1 MGPDSTLR
9 HRSLRLGA
17 SVWLI
22 ALLFAGLLPGAP
34 ASQRKLSIK
43 VEKKPKTKSPGHG
56 SKPFDVTRHLIPL
69 RDIQGGGP
77 PRDGIPAR
85 DSPKFVT
92 AAQADR
98 VLRDSDVVLGVE
110 FQGVAKAYPIRILNW
125 HEIVN
130 DEVGR
135 QPALV
140 TW

>member
-1 MGPDSTLR
+1 MGSGSALKRT
-9 HRSLRLGA
+9 SLRQGA
-17 SVWLI
+17 RLWLV

-43 VEKKPKTKSPGHG
+43 VEKKPKTISSGHG
-56 SKPFDVTRHLIPL
+56 SRPFDVTRHLIPL

-77 PRDGIPAR
+77 PRDGIPAL

>member
-1 MGPDSTLR
+1 MGSDSTLR
-9 HRSLRLGA
+9 HRSLCLGA
-17 SVWLI
+17 SVWL
-22 ALLFAGLLPGAP
+22 ALLLFSGLLSGAP
-34 ASQRKLSIK
+34 ASEGKYPIK
-43 VEKKPKTKSPGHG
+43 VEKKPKKISPGHG

-69 RDIQGGGP
+69 GDIQGGGP
-77 PRDGIPAR
+77 PRDAIPAL

-92 AAQADR
+92 AAEADR
-98 VLRDSDVVLGVE
+98 VLGVE

-130 DEVGR
+130 DQVGQ

>member
-1 MGPDSTLR
+1 MGSGSALKRT
-9 HRSLRLGA
+9 SLCLGA
-17 SVWLI
+17 RLWLV
-22 ALLFAGLLPGAP
+22 ALLLAGLLPGAP
-34 ASQRKLSIK
+34 ASDRKLLIK
-43 VEKKPKTKSPGHG
+43 VEKKPQTISPGYG
-56 SKPFDVTRHLIPL
+56 SEPFDVTRHLIPL
-69 RDIQGGGP
+69 SDIQGGGP
-77 PRDGIPAR
+77 PRDGIPAL

-98 VLRDSDVVLGVE
+98 MLEDSEVVLGVE

-130 DEVGR
+130 DQVGR

>member
-9 HRSLRLGA
+9 HRRVRLGA
-17 SVWLI
+17 GVWLVT
-22 ALLFAGLLPGAP
+22 LLLAGLLPGAP

-43 VEKKPKTKSPGHG
+43 VEKKPKHISAGHG

-77 PRDGIPAR
+77 PRDGIPAL

-92 AAQADR
+92 VAQADR

-125 HEIVN
+125 HELVN
-130 DEVGR
+130 DQVGR

>member
-9 HRSLRLGA
+9 HRSLCLGA
-17 SVWLI
+17 SVWLTV
-22 ALLFAGLLPGAP
+22 LLFAGLLPGAP

-43 VEKKPKTKSPGHG
+43 VEKKPKTISPGHG

-77 PRDGIPAR
+77 PRDGIPAL

-92 AAQADR
+92 AAEADR

-110 FQGVAKAYPIRILNW
+110 FQGVAKAYPIRILNH

>member
-1 MGPDSTLR
+1 M
-9 HRSLRLGA
+9 A
-17 SVWLI
+17 
-22 ALLFAGLLPGAP
+22 
-34 ASQRKLSIK
+34 
-43 VEKKPKTKSPGHG
+43 
-56 SKPFDVTRHLIPL
+56 PL
-69 RDIQGGGP
+69 RVAVLVRWGP
-77 PRDGIPAR
+77 PRDGIPAL

>member
-17 SVWLI
+17 SVWL
-22 ALLFAGLLPGAP
+22 ALLLFSGLLSGAP
-34 ASQRKLSIK
+34 ASEGKYPIK
-43 VEKKPKTKSPGHG
+43 VEKKPKKISPGHG

-69 RDIQGGGP
+69 GDIQGGGP
-77 PRDGIPAR
+77 PRDAIPAL

-92 AAQADR
+92 AAEADR
-98 VLRDSDVVLGVE
+98 LLGDSDLVLGVE

-130 DEVGR
+130 DQVGQ